1 MTFHLEIVTPDGVSF
16 DGEAESLYVRTQTGD
31 IGILPNHID
40 YVSALGMGQARI
52 TVNGEVRTA
61 ACIGGMVS
69 VSGGE
74 VKLVATT
81 FEWSEEIDVARA
93 KDAELRARK
102 ILEEKKLSDE
112 ELRLAEARLHRALVR
127 QSVGKKWLP

>member
-40 YVSALGMGQARI
+40 YVSALGMCQSMI
-52 TVNGEVRTA
+52 TVNGEVRTD

-69 VSGGE
+69 VSGGV

-93 KDAELRARK
+93 KAAEARARK

-112 ELRLAEARLHRALVR
+112 ELHLAEARLHRALVR
-127 QSVGKKWLP
+127 QRAAGKW

>member
-16 DGEAESLYVRTQTGD
+16 DGQAESLYVRTQQGD

-40 YVSALGMGQARI
+40 YLAALGMGQARV
-52 TVNGEVRTA
+52 TVDGQTRTA

-69 VSGGE
+69 VSAGE

-81 FEWSEEIDVARA
+81 FEWAEDIDVPRAKAAEARA
-93 KDAELRARK
+93 RRA
-102 ILEEKKLSDE
+102 IDGNKLTEE
-112 ELRLAEARLHRALVR
+112 ELRLAEARLKRALVR
-127 QSVGKKWLP
+127 QSVGRR

>member
-16 DGEAESLYVRTQTGD
+16 DGQAESLYVRTQQGD

-40 YVSALGMGQARI
+40 YLAALGMGQARV
-52 TVNGEVRTA
+52 TVDGQTRTA

-69 VSGGE
+69 VSAGD

-81 FEWSEEIDVARA
+81 FEWAEDIDVPRAKAAEARA
-93 KDAELRARK
+93 RRV
-102 ILEEKKLSDE
+102 IEEKKLTEE
-112 ELRLAEARLHRALVR
+112 ELRLAEARLKRALVR
-127 QSVGKKWLP
+127 QSVGRR

>member
-16 DGEAESLYVRTQTGD
+16 DGQAESLYVRTQQGD

-40 YVSALGMGQARI
+40 YLAALGMGQARV
-52 TVNGEVRTA
+52 TVDGQTRTA

-69 VSGGE
+69 VSAGE

-81 FEWSEEIDVARA
+81 FEWAEDIDVPRAKAAEARA
-93 KDAELRARK
+93 RRV
-102 ILEEKKLSDE
+102 IEEKKLTEE
-112 ELRLAEARLHRALVR
+112 ELRLAEARLKRALVR
-127 QSVGKKWLP
+127 QSVGRR

>member
-1 MTFHLEIVTPDGVSF
+1 MTFHLQIVTPDGVSF
-16 DGEAESLYVRTQTGD
+16 DGQAERLDVRTQHGD

-40 YVSALGMGQARI
+40 YVSALGMGQAR
-52 TVNGEVRTA
+52 VVVDGETRTA

-81 FEWSEEIDVARA
+81 FEWAEEIDLARA
-93 KDAELRARK
+93 KAAELRARK
-102 ILEEKKLSDE
+102 IIEENHLTDS
-112 ELRLAEARLHRALVR
+112 ELRLAEAKLKRALVR
-127 QSVGKKWLP
+127 QSVGKK

>member
-16 DGEAESLYVRTQTGD
+16 DGEVESLYVRTQTGD

-40 YVSALGMGQARI
+40 YVSALGMGQARV

-93 KDAELRARK
+93 KAAEARARK
-102 ILEEKKLSDE
+102 ILEDKKLSDE
-112 ELRLAEARLHRALVR
+112 ELHLAEARLHRALVR
-127 QSVGKKWLP
+127 QRAAGKW

>member
-40 YVSALGMGQARI
+40 YVSALGMGQAKV
-52 TVNGEVRTA
+52 TVNGETRTA

>member
-93 KDAELRARK
+93 KAAEARARK

-112 ELRLAEARLHRALVR
+112 ELHLAEARLHRALVR
-127 QSVGKKWLP
+127 QRAAGKW

>member
-16 DGEAESLYVRTQTGD
+16 DGQAESLYVRTQQGD

-40 YVSALGMGQARI
+40 YLAALGMGQARV
-52 TVNGEVRTA
+52 TVDGQTRTA

-69 VSGGE
+69 VSAGE

-81 FEWSEEIDVARA
+81 FEWAEDIDVKRA
-93 KDAELRARK
+93 KAAEERARRA
-102 ILEEKKLSDE
+102 IDGNKLSEE
-112 ELRLAEARLHRALVR
+112 ELRLAEARLKRALVR
-127 QSVGKKWLP
+127 QSVGRR

>member
-16 DGEAESLYVRTQTGD
+16 DGQAESLYVRTQQGD

-40 YVSALGMGQARI
+40 YLAALGMGQARV
-52 TVNGEVRTA
+52 TVDGQTRTA

-69 VSGGE
+69 VSAGD

-81 FEWSEEIDVARA
+81 FEWAEDIDVPRAKAAEARARRASEEQ
-93 KDAELRARK
+93 
-102 ILEEKKLSDE
+102 KLTEE
-112 ELRLAEARLHRALVR
+112 ELRLAEARLKRALVR
-127 QSVGKKWLP
+127 QSVGRR

>member
-1 MTFHLEIVTPDGVSF
+1 MTFHLQIVTPDGVSF

-31 IGILPNHID
+31 IGLLPKHID
-40 YVSALGMGQARI
+40 YVSALGMGQAKV
-52 TVNGEVRTA
+52 TVEGETRTA

>member
-1 MTFHLEIVTPDGVSF
+1 MTFHLQIVTPDGVSF

-40 YVSALGMGQARI
+40 YVSALGMGQAKV
-52 TVNGEVRTA
+52 TVEGETRTA

>member
-40 YVSALGMGQARI
+40 YVSALGMGQARVN
-52 TVNGEVRTA
+52 VNGETRTA

-81 FEWSEEIDVARA
+81 FEWAEEIDVARA
-93 KDAELRARK
+93 KSAEERARR
-102 ILEEKKLSDE
+102 ILDEKKLTDE

-127 QSVGKKWLP
+127 QSVGRK